1 MINSVE
7 PLETMT
13 NPSQISDE
21 ETTQTVAQWAA
32 SKDRAERKAHLKAE
46 KAAQQQKD
54 LEANLA
60 AATAELPWTIL
71 SLMAK
76 ARELRVDPILE
87 RITYSEFG
95 EAVTPDR
102 FSLTLDTSHPM
113 GGGGVK
119 FSRRG
124 PQTQSELSSLE
135 SDLWDAKEFLIEVQR
150 LKDEEKRV
158 RERKAELLASLSQ
171 DDLEILGLA
180 PKPTTSRW

>member
-7 PLETMT
+7 PLEPMT

-32 SKDRAERKAHLKAE
+32 NRDRAERKAQLKAE

-76 ARELRVDPILE
+76 ARELGVEPILD
-87 RITYSEFG
+87 RITYSEYG
-95 EAVTPDR
+95 EAIESDR

-119 FSRRG
+119 FSRQG
-124 PQTQSELSSLE
+124 PQSQQELNSLK
-135 SDLWDAKEFLIEVQR
+135 SDLWEANEFLSEVQR
-150 LKDEEKRV
+150 VKDEEKRV
-158 RERKAELLASLSQ
+158 RERKAELLASLSK

-180 PKPTTSRW
+180 LKPTTSRW

>member
-1 MINSVE
+1 
-7 PLETMT
+7 MT

-102 FSLTLDTSHPM
+102 FALTLDTSRPM
-113 GGGGVK
+113 GECGVK
-119 FSRRG
+119 FSRQG
-124 PQTQSELSSLE
+124 PQSQQELNSLN
-135 SDLWDAKEFLIEVQR
+135 SDLWDANEFLSEVQR
-150 LKDEEKRV
+150 AKDEEKRV
-158 RERKAELLASLSQ
+158 RERKAELLASLSK

>member
-1 MINSVE
+1 MS
-7 PLETMT
+7 T
-13 NPSQISDE
+13 SQRPTKE
-21 ETTQTVAQWAA
+21 E
-32 SKDRAERKAHLKAE
+32 KALLKAE
-46 KAAQQQKD
+46 KAAQQQRD
-54 LEANLA
+54 LEAKLA
-60 AATAELPWTIL
+60 TTTAELPWTIL
-71 SLMAK
+71 TLMTK
-76 ARELRVDPILE
+76 ARELGVEPILD
-87 RITYSEFG
+87 RITYSEYG
-95 EAVTPDR
+95 EAIEPDR
-102 FSLTLDTSHPM
+102 FSLTIDTSDPM

-158 RERKAELLASLSQ
+158 RERKAELLASLSK

>member
-7 PLETMT
+7 PLEQMST
-13 NPSQISDE
+13 SQRPTKE
-21 ETTQTVAQWAA
+21 E
-32 SKDRAERKAHLKAE
+32 RALLKAE

-54 LEANLA
+54 LEVNLA

-71 SLMAK
+71 SLIGK
-76 ARELRVDPILE
+76 ARELNVEASLFSDTFGVVDESDPSCPLRLSLQISTSLGN
-87 RITYSEFG
+87 TGVEF
-95 EAVTPDR
+95 TR
-102 FSLTLDTSHPM
+102 Q
-113 GGGGVK
+113 
-119 FSRRG
+119 G
-124 PQTQSELSSLE
+124 PQSQQELNSLE